1 MPRNI
6 RRRSPIRPDF
16 DQLETFL
23 KVAELGSFA
32 AAAHQLGISQPAVS
46 QSIARLEALYG
57 GDLFERRRGAPIAL
71 TPIGRAILPKARLL
85 LFTADQQINRA
96 ISTAQSYDG
105 LLRIGFYTGISK
117 GPLSNG
123 LAEFRASRPDVDLR
137 IFESSPANL
146 YRELN
151 ERSLDIVF
159 SCYFTDSSNGTNLQE
174 RVWEEPIVV
183 ALQESHPL
191 ATKDSLSWVEFST
204 LPLMMRSH
212 GGDLTPYRAIASRIG
227 DLPFN
232 CELHDVSRGALIESK
247 RGLEAADQAASR

>member
-96 ISTAQSYDG
+96 IST
-105 LLRIGFYTGISK
+105 
-117 GPLSNG
+117 
-123 LAEFRASRPDVDLR
+123 LASAEMV
-137 IFESSPANL
+137 
-146 YRELN
+146 
-151 ERSLDIVF
+151 
-159 SCYFTDSSNGTNLQE
+159 
-174 RVWEEPIVV
+174 
-183 ALQESHPL
+183 
-191 ATKDSLSWVEFST
+191 
-204 LPLMMRSH
+204 
-212 GGDLTPYRAIASRIG
+212 
-227 DLPFN
+227 
-232 CELHDVSRGALIESK
+232 
-247 RGLEAADQAASR
+247 